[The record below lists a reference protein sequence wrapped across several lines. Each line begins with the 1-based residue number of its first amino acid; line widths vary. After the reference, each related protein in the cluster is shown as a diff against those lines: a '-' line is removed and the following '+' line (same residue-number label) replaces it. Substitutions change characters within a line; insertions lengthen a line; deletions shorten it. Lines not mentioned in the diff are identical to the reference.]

1 MMIHQID
8 KTVVTSKPIEVKPL
22 DISKVRVEYEPE
34 LSDIKHMVRIN
45 IPNQFSTIIG
55 SRHSNFILVQYDENT
70 KLSMQPLSEEFER
83 KALYYYN
90 PGKHPKKSILDLD
103 EDNQFF
109 ICSSKYFAVG
119 DKIQFEIID
128 QTETTERYIAIEKL

>member
-34 LSDIKHMVRIN
+34 LCDIKHMVRIN

-55 SRHSNFILVQYDENT
+55 SRHSNFILVQYDENI
-70 KLSMQPLSEEFER
+70 KLSMQPLSEEFEK

-90 PGKHPKKSILDLD
+90 QGKDPKKSILDLD

-109 ICSSKYFAVG
+109 ICSSKYFSVCY
-119 DKIQFEIID
+119 KMQFEIID
-128 QTETTERYIAIEKL
+128 QTETT